1 MPDAACGLANGPQ
14 ERKKLMNLEL
24 IHAQSLETSAA
35 LSLMQGATMLALQD
49 VIRIL
54 NEAKVQFVLI
64 GAHGLAG
71 WLRKPRATQDVDVVV
86 SEKHLKKATRALV
99 AAFPNLEPID
109 LEVVI
114 RFKERDSGAVA
125 IDVVKPRT
133 LYRQVFKNTH
143 SVNAGGQTYRIPS
156 LEMALAMKFA
166 AMVSPNRAD
175 EEKHQDAHDFIVM
188 VKANPEQDREKL
200 RSLGES
206 VYGGGGA
213 DLLEMIRQVQAGEPL
228 VL

>member
-1 MPDAACGLANGPQ
+1 MALAVLQLPR
-14 ERKKLMNLEL
+14 ERKNPMNLEL

-35 LSLMQGATMLALQD
+35 LSIMQGATMLALQD
-49 VIRIL
+49 VIRVL
-54 NEAKVQFVLI
+54 NEAEVQFVLI

-114 RFKERDSGAVA
+114 RFKDRVSGSIV

-133 LYRQVFKNTH
+133 LYRQAFKNTH
-143 SVNAGGQTYRIPS
+143 AVSAGGQTYRIPS

-166 AMVSPNRAD
+166 AMISPTRD
-175 EEKHQDAHDFIVM
+175 YDDKLLDGHDFVRM
-188 VKANPEQDREKL
+188 VKVNPDLNQTKL
-200 RSLGES
+200 TELGEL

-213 DLLEMIRQVQAGEPL
+213 DLLEMIRKVRAGEPL
-228 VL
+228 IL